1 MLMNPQYIGNHIV
14 RLDSVDSTNNYAAKL
29 LNQTKIPFG
38 TVIMAQYQSA
48 GRGQRGSHWTGENGE
63 NLTFSILID
72 GSPLKNIPAF
82 LLSKCVAISIK
93 NFVEQF
99 TNENVSLK
107 WPNDVYVGTKKIAGI
122 LIENQWKGSKLYAS
136 IIGIGINVNQIKF
149 SHELN
154 AISLKQ
160 LSQQSHELENLLS
173 QFCESFNRFYHL
185 LLDGQFQKINKNYQS
200 SLFYLNKKCQFLIEN
215 KLEDVFIREVD
226 NDGLIKLEKLNG
238 EIGFYNLSQ
247 ARQVL

>member
-1 MLMNPQYIGNHIV
+1 MLMNHQYIGNHTI

-48 GRGQRGSHWTGENGE
+48 GRGQRGSHWSGENGE

-72 GSPLKNIPAF
+72 GAQLKNTPFF

-93 NFVEQF
+93 KLIEQF
-99 TNENVSLK
+99 TNKNVSLK
-107 WPNDVYVGTKKIAGI
+107 WPNDVYVAKKKIAGI
-122 LIENQWKGSKLYAS
+122 LIENQWKGSNLYAS

-149 SHELN
+149 SDELN
-154 AISLKQ
+154 ATSLKL
-160 LSQQSHELENLLS
+160 LSNDHHELENLLS
-173 QFCESFNRFYHL
+173 QFCESFNQIYHL
-185 LLDGQFQKINKNYQS
+185 LLDGQFQKINMDYQS
-200 SLFYLNKKCQFLIEN
+200 ALFFLNKKCQFLIED
-215 KLEDVFIREVD
+215 KLEDVFIRDVD

-238 EIGFYNLSQ
+238 EIGTYSLNQ